1 MLELN
6 LQEIVKATKGAL
18 LKEADVKEIKA
29 VSTDTRKIEEGT
41 MFIALKGENFNGN
54 NYVLDAFN
62 KGAKIAIVDEVKC
75 DLNELKEDVALI
87 KVQNT
92 GRALMDLAKFYREK
106 LGLKVVGITGSAGK
120 TSTKDLVAAV
130 LSYKYKVFKTKG
142 NFNNEI
148 GLPLMILELDSTYDV
163 AILEMGMRG
172 LGQIKE
178 LAEIASPDLGI
189 ITNIGISHIEIL
201 KTRENILKAKM
212 EIATFFDKN
221 NTLVVCGN
229 DDFLGALPEAE
240 YKIVKTGVGENFK
253 IGAKNIALEELS
265 SKFTVYDGEKEE
277 EFSLDMPGEH
287 NISNLMLGIAIAKE
301 LGVSFEE
308 MKRGLKNIEA
318 TSMRLELIKKDG
330 FSILNDCY
338 NSSPVAVKSAIDVM
352 KNIEGKRR
360 IAVLGTMRELGH
372 KSEEAHEEIGKYA
385 KENGIE
391 KVLCF
396 GDFSENIKE
405 GYGEGCTVY
414 ENKEELI
421 KDLLNIICD
430 GDIILVKASRS
441 LKFEEIT
448 KALLEKQM
456 ELRR

>member
-277 EFSLDMPGEH
+277 EFSLDMLGEH

-360 IAVLGTMRELGH
+360 MAVLGTMRELGH

-414 ENKEELI
+414 ENKKELI

-448 KALLEKQM
+448 KALLEK
-456 ELRR
+456 

>member
-130 LSYKYKVFKTKG
+130 LSDKYKVFKTKG

-372 KSEEAHEEIGKYA
+372 KSEEAHMEIGKYA

-421 KDLLNIICD
+421 KDLLNIICE

-448 KALLEKQM
+448 KALLEK
-456 ELRR
+456 

>member
-6 LQEIVKATKGAL
+6 LQEIVEATKGAL

-54 NYVLDAFN
+54 NYVLEAFN

-130 LSYKYKVFKTKG
+130 LSDKYKVFKTKG

-396 GDFSENIKE
+396 GNFSENIKE

-448 KALLEKQM
+448 KALLEK
-456 ELRR
+456 

>member
-6 LQEIVKATKGAL
+6 LQEIVKATKGVL

-130 LSYKYKVFKTKG
+130 LSDKYKVFKTKG

-229 DDFLGALPEAE
+229 DDFLGALPEAQ
-240 YKIVKTGVGENFK
+240 YKIVKTGVGENFE

-287 NISNLMLGIAIAKE
+287 NISNLMLGIAIAKD

-372 KSEEAHEEIGKYA
+372 KSEEAHMEIGKYA

-421 KDLLNIICD
+421 KDLLNIICE

-448 KALLEKQM
+448 KALLEK
-456 ELRR
+456 

>member
-130 LSYKYKVFKTKG
+130 LSDKYKVFKTKG

-265 SKFTVYDGEKEE
+265 SKFTVYDREKEE

-338 NSSPVAVKSAIDVM
+338 NSSPVSVKSAIDVM

-448 KALLEKQM
+448 KALLEK
-456 ELRR
+456 

>member
-6 LQEIVKATKGAL
+6 LQEIVKATKGVL

-130 LSYKYKVFKTKG
+130 LSDKYKVFKTKG

-308 MKRGLKNIEA
+308 MKRGLNNIEA

-405 GYGEGCTVY
+405 GYGEGYGEGCTVY

-448 KALLEKQM
+448 KALLEK
-456 ELRR
+456 

>member
-54 NYVLDAFN
+54 NYVLEAFN

-130 LSYKYKVFKTKG
+130 LSDKYKVFKTKG

-385 KENGIE
+385 KENEIE

-405 GYGEGCTVY
+405 GYREGCTVY

-448 KALLEKQM
+448 KALLEK
-456 ELRR
+456 

>member
-6 LQEIVKATKGAL
+6 LQEIVKATKGTL
-18 LKEADVKEIKA
+18 LKEADVKELKA

-41 MFIALKGENFNGN
+41 LFIALKGENFNGN
-54 NYVLDAFN
+54 NYVLDAFDR
-62 KGAKIAIVDEVKC
+62 GARIAIVDEVKC
-75 DLNELKEDVALI
+75 DLNELKEEVALI
-87 KVQNT
+87 KVEDT
-92 GRALMDLAKFYREK
+92 GRALMNLAKFYREK

-130 LSYKYKVFKTKG
+130 LSNKYKVFKTKG

-172 LGQIKE
+172 LGQIRE
-178 LAEIASPDLGI
+178 LAEIAAPDLGI

-212 EIATFFDKN
+212 EIASFFDKS

-229 DDFLGALPEAE
+229 DDFLGKLSEAE
-240 YKIVKTGVGENFK
+240 YKIVKTGVGENFE
-253 IGAKNIALEELS
+253 IGAKNIDLEELS
-265 SKFTVYDGEKEE
+265 SKFTVYDGELEE
-277 EFSLDMPGEH
+277 DFSLDMPGEH

-301 LGVSFEE
+301 LGVSFDQI
-308 MKRGLKNIEA
+308 KKGLNNIEA
-318 TSMRLELIKKDG
+318 TSMRLELIKKDK

-352 KNIEGKRR
+352 KNIDGKRR

-372 KSEEAHEEIGKYA
+372 KSKEAHEEIGKYA
-385 KENGIE
+385 KENGIGRI
-391 KVLCF
+391 LCF

-405 GYGEGCTVY
+405 GYGEGCSVY

-421 KDLLNIICD
+421 NDLINMISE

-448 KALLEKQM
+448 KALLEK
-456 ELRR
+456 

>member
-41 MFIALKGENFNGN
+41 MFIALKGEIFNGN

-448 KALLEKQM
+448 KALLEK
-456 ELRR
+456 

>member
-18 LKEADVKEIKA
+18 LKEAYVKEIKD

-54 NYVLDAFN
+54 NYVLEAFN

-92 GRALMDLAKFYREK
+92 RRALMDLAKFYREK

-130 LSYKYKVFKTKG
+130 LSDKYKVFKTKG

-229 DDFLGALPEAE
+229 DDFLGALPNAE

-372 KSEEAHEEIGKYA
+372 KSEEAHEEIGKYS

-396 GDFSENIKE
+396 GDFSKNIKE

-448 KALLEKQM
+448 KALLEK
-456 ELRR
+456 

>member
-87 KVQNT
+87 KVKNT

-130 LSYKYKVFKTKG
+130 LSDKYKVFKTKG

-229 DDFLGALPEAE
+229 DDFLGALPEAQ
-240 YKIVKTGVGENFK
+240 YKIVKTGVGENFE

-372 KSEEAHEEIGKYA
+372 KSEEAHMEIGKYA

-421 KDLLNIICD
+421 KDLLNIICE

-448 KALLEKQM
+448 KALLEK
-456 ELRR
+456 

>member
-6 LQEIVKATKGAL
+6 LQEIVKATKGVL

-54 NYVLDAFN
+54 NYVLEAFN

-130 LSYKYKVFKTKG
+130 LSDKYKVFKTKG

-229 DDFLGALPEAE
+229 DDFLGSLPSAE

-396 GDFSENIKE
+396 GNFSENIKE

-448 KALLEKQM
+448 KALLEK
-456 ELRR
+456 

>member
-130 LSYKYKVFKTKG
+130 LSDKYKVFKTKG

-240 YKIVKTGVGENFK
+240 YKIVKTGVGENFE

-448 KALLEKQM
+448 KALLEK
-456 ELRR
+456 

>member
-240 YKIVKTGVGENFK
+240 YKIVKTGVGENFE

-448 KALLEKQM
+448 KALLEK
-456 ELRR
+456 

>member
-18 LKEADVKEIKA
+18 LKEADVKEIKV

-130 LSYKYKVFKTKG
+130 LSDKYKVFKTKG

-172 LGQIKE
+172 LGQIRE

-240 YKIVKTGVGENFK
+240 YKIVKTGVGENFE

-308 MKRGLKNIEA
+308 MKRGLNNIEA

-338 NSSPVAVKSAIDVM
+338 NSSPVAVKSAIDVI

-414 ENKEELI
+414 KNKEELI
-421 KDLLNIICD
+421 NDLLNIICE

-448 KALLEKQM
+448 KALLEK
-456 ELRR
+456 

>member
-6 LQEIVKATKGAL
+6 LQEIVKATKGDL

-54 NYVLDAFN
+54 NYVLEAFN

-130 LSYKYKVFKTKG
+130 LSDKYKVFKTKG

-448 KALLEKQM
+448 KALLEK
-456 ELRR
+456 

>member
-1 MLELN
+1 MLELS
-6 LQEIVKATKGAL
+6 LQEIVKATKGTL
-18 LKEADVKEIKA
+18 LKESEVSEVKA

-41 MFIALKGENFNGN
+41 LFIALKGENFNGN

-62 KGAKIAIVDEVKC
+62 KGAKIAIIDEVKC
-75 DLNELKEDVALI
+75 NLSELKEDVSLI
-87 KVQNT
+87 KVENT

-130 LSYKYKVFKTKG
+130 LSDKYKVFKTKG

-201 KTRENILKAKM
+201 KSRENILKAKM

-240 YKIVKTGVGENFK
+240 YKMVKTGVGEGFE
-253 IGAKNIALEELS
+253 IGAKDISLDELS
-265 SKFTVYDGEKEE
+265 SSFKIYDGNEE
-277 EFSLDMPGEH
+277 VEFSLEMPGKH
-287 NISNLMLGIAIAKE
+287 NISNLMLGVAIARE
-301 LGVSFEE
+301 LGVSFDE
-308 MKRGLKNIEA
+308 MKRGLNNIDA
-318 TSMRLELIKKDG
+318 TSMRLELIKKEE

-338 NSSPVAVKSAIDVM
+338 NSSPVAVMSAIDVM
-352 KNIEGKRR
+352 KNIDGKRR

-385 KENGIE
+385 KENGID

-396 GDFSENIKE
+396 GDFSENIKK
-405 GYGEGCTVY
+405 GYGDGCTVY
-414 ENKEELI
+414 SDKDKLI
-421 KDLLNIICD
+421 TELLNMIEE

-448 KALLEKQM
+448 KALLEK
-456 ELRR
+456 

>member
-130 LSYKYKVFKTKG
+130 LSDKYKVFKTKG

-372 KSEEAHEEIGKYA
+372 KSKEAHEEIGKYA

-421 KDLLNIICD
+421 KDLLNIICE

-448 KALLEKQM
+448 KALLEK
-456 ELRR
+456 

>member
-6 LQEIVKATKGAL
+6 LQEIVKATKGDL

-130 LSYKYKVFKTKG
+130 LSDKYKVFKTKG

-229 DDFLGALPEAE
+229 DDFLGALPEAQ
-240 YKIVKTGVGENFK
+240 YKIVKTGVGENFE

-372 KSEEAHEEIGKYA
+372 KSEEAHMEIGKYA

-421 KDLLNIICD
+421 KDLLNIICE

-448 KALLEKQM
+448 KALLEK
-456 ELRR
+456 

>member
-87 KVQNT
+87 KVKNT

-130 LSYKYKVFKTKG
+130 LSDKYKVFKTKG

-229 DDFLGALPEAE
+229 DDFLWALPEAQ
-240 YKIVKTGVGENFK
+240 YKIVKTGVGENFE

-277 EFSLDMPGEH
+277 EFYLDMPGEH

-372 KSEEAHEEIGKYA
+372 KSEEAHMEIGKYA

-421 KDLLNIICD
+421 KDLLNIICE

-448 KALLEKQM
+448 KALLEK
-456 ELRR
+456 

>member
-130 LSYKYKVFKTKG
+130 LSDKYKVFKTKG

-229 DDFLGALPEAE
+229 DDFLGALPEAQ
-240 YKIVKTGVGENFK
+240 YKIVKTGVGENFE

-421 KDLLNIICD
+421 KDLLNIICE

-448 KALLEKQM
+448 KALLEK
-456 ELRR
+456 

>member
-6 LQEIVKATKGAL
+6 LQEIVKATKGVL

-54 NYVLDAFN
+54 NYVLEAFN

-130 LSYKYKVFKTKG
+130 LSDKYKVFKTKG

-229 DDFLGALPEAE
+229 DDFLGSLPEAE
-240 YKIVKTGVGENFK
+240 YKIVKTGVGENFE

-308 MKRGLKNIEA
+308 MKRGLNNIEA

-448 KALLEKQM
+448 KALLEK
-456 ELRR
+456 

>member
-277 EFSLDMPGEH
+277 DFSLDMPGEH

-448 KALLEKQM
+448 KALLEK
-456 ELRR
+456 

>member
-87 KVQNT
+87 KVENT

-130 LSYKYKVFKTKG
+130 LSDKYKVFKTKG

-172 LGQIKE
+172 LGQIRE

-229 DDFLGALPEAE
+229 DNFLGALPEAE
-240 YKIVKTGVGENFK
+240 YKIVKTGVGENFE

-308 MKRGLKNIEA
+308 MKRGLNNIEA

-352 KNIEGKRR
+352 KNIKGKRR

-414 ENKEELI
+414 KNKEELI
-421 KDLLNIICD
+421 NDLLNIICE

-448 KALLEKQM
+448 KALLEK
-456 ELRR
+456 

>member
-54 NYVLDAFN
+54 NYVLEAFN

-75 DLNELKEDVALI
+75 DLNELKEDMALI

-130 LSYKYKVFKTKG
+130 LSDKYKVFKTKG

-172 LGQIKE
+172 LGQIRE

-421 KDLLNIICD
+421 KDLLNIICE

-448 KALLEKQM
+448 KALLEK
-456 ELRR
+456 

>member
-130 LSYKYKVFKTKG
+130 LSDKYKVFKTKG

-229 DDFLGALPEAE
+229 DDFLGALPEAQ
-240 YKIVKTGVGENFK
+240 YKIVKTGVGENFE

-330 FSILNDCY
+330 FAILNDCY

-372 KSEEAHEEIGKYA
+372 KSEEAHMEIGKYA

-396 GDFSENIKE
+396 GDFSENIKD

-421 KDLLNIICD
+421 KDLLNIICK

-448 KALLEKQM
+448 KALLEK
-456 ELRR
+456 

>member
-18 LKEADVKEIKA
+18 LKEAYVKEIKA

-54 NYVLDAFN
+54 NYVLEAFN

-130 LSYKYKVFKTKG
+130 LSDKYKVFKTKG

-229 DDFLGALPEAE
+229 DDFLGALPNAE

-448 KALLEKQM
+448 KALLEK
-456 ELRR
+456 

>member
-360 IAVLGTMRELGH
+360 MAVLGTMRELGH

-414 ENKEELI
+414 ENKKELI

-448 KALLEKQM
+448 KALLEK
-456 ELRR
+456 

>member
-130 LSYKYKVFKTKG
+130 LSDKYKVFKTKG

-229 DDFLGALPEAE
+229 DDFLGALPEAQ
-240 YKIVKTGVGENFK
+240 YKIVKTGVGENFE

-308 MKRGLKNIEA
+308 MKKGLKNIKA

-372 KSEEAHEEIGKYA
+372 KSEEAHMEIGKYA

-421 KDLLNIICD
+421 KDLLNIICE

-448 KALLEKQM
+448 KALLEK
-456 ELRR
+456 

>member
-6 LQEIVKATKGAL
+6 LQEIVKATNGAL

-130 LSYKYKVFKTKG
+130 LSDKYKVFKTKG

-172 LGQIKE
+172 LGQIRE

-229 DDFLGALPEAE
+229 DDFLGALPSAE
-240 YKIVKTGVGENFK
+240 YKIVKTGVGENFE

-421 KDLLNIICD
+421 KDLLNIICE

-448 KALLEKQM
+448 KALLEK
-456 ELRR
+456 

>member
-6 LQEIVKATKGAL
+6 LQEIVKATKGVL

-130 LSYKYKVFKTKG
+130 LSDKYKVFKTKG

-229 DDFLGALPEAE
+229 DDFLGSLPSAE

-308 MKRGLKNIEA
+308 MKRGLNNIEA

-448 KALLEKQM
+448 KALLEK
-456 ELRR
+456 

>member
-54 NYVLDAFN
+54 NYVLEAFN

-130 LSYKYKVFKTKG
+130 LSDKYKVFKTKG

-229 DDFLGALPEAE
+229 DDFLGDLPEAE

-360 IAVLGTMRELGH
+360 MAVLGTMRELGH

-396 GDFSENIKE
+396 GNFSENIKE

-448 KALLEKQM
+448 KALLEK
-456 ELRR
+456 

>member
-6 LQEIVKATKGAL
+6 LQEIVKATKGDL

-130 LSYKYKVFKTKG
+130 LSDKYKVFKTKG

-229 DDFLGALPEAE
+229 DDFLGALPEAQ
-240 YKIVKTGVGENFK
+240 YKIVKTGVGENFE

-338 NSSPVAVKSAIDVM
+338 NSSPVAVKSTIDVM

-372 KSEEAHEEIGKYA
+372 KSEEAHKEIGKYA

-421 KDLLNIICD
+421 KDLLNIICE

-448 KALLEKQM
+448 KALLEK
-456 ELRR
+456 

>member
-6 LQEIVKATKGAL
+6 LQEIVKATKGVL

-54 NYVLDAFN
+54 NYVLEAFN

-75 DLNELKEDVALI
+75 DLNELKEDVTLI
-87 KVQNT
+87 KVENT

-130 LSYKYKVFKTKG
+130 LSDKYKVFKTKG

-229 DDFLGALPEAE
+229 DDFLGSLPSAE

-448 KALLEKQM
+448 KALLEK
-456 ELRR
+456 

>member
-87 KVQNT
+87 KVENT

-130 LSYKYKVFKTKG
+130 LSDKYKVFKTKG

-372 KSEEAHEEIGKYA
+372 KSEEAHREIGKYA

-421 KDLLNIICD
+421 KDLLNIICE

-448 KALLEKQM
+448 KALLEK
-456 ELRR
+456 

>member
-6 LQEIVKATKGAL
+6 LQEIVKATNGAL

-75 DLNELKEDVALI
+75 DLNELKENVALI
-87 KVQNT
+87 KVENT

-130 LSYKYKVFKTKG
+130 LSDKYKVFKTKG

-172 LGQIKE
+172 LGQIRE
-178 LAEIASPDLGI
+178 LVEIASPDLGI

-240 YKIVKTGVGENFK
+240 YKIVKTGVGENFE

-265 SKFTVYDGEKEE
+265 SKFTVYDGKKEE

-308 MKRGLKNIEA
+308 MKKGLNNIEA

-352 KNIEGKRR
+352 KNLEGKRR
-360 IAVLGTMRELGH
+360 MAVLGTMRELGH
-372 KSEEAHEEIGKYA
+372 KSKEAHEEIGKYA

-414 ENKEELI
+414 KNKEELI
-421 KDLLNIICD
+421 NDLLNIICE

-448 KALLEKQM
+448 KALLEK
-456 ELRR
+456 

>member
-130 LSYKYKVFKTKG
+130 LSDKYKVFKTKG

-172 LGQIKE
+172 LGQIRE

-421 KDLLNIICD
+421 KDLLNIICE

-448 KALLEKQM
+448 KALLEK
-456 ELRR
+456 

>member
-130 LSYKYKVFKTKG
+130 LSDKYKVFKTKG

-172 LGQIKE
+172 LGQIRE

-229 DDFLGALPEAE
+229 DYFLGALPSAE
-240 YKIVKTGVGENFK
+240 YKIVKTGVGENFE

-385 KENGIE
+385 KENEIE
-391 KVLCF
+391 KALCF

-421 KDLLNIICD
+421 KDLLNIICE

-448 KALLEKQM
+448 KALLEK
-456 ELRR
+456 

>member
-87 KVQNT
+87 KVQDT

-130 LSYKYKVFKTKG
+130 LSDKYKVFKTKG

-229 DDFLGALPEAE
+229 DDFLGALPEAQ
-240 YKIVKTGVGENFK
+240 YKIVKTGVGENFE

-372 KSEEAHEEIGKYA
+372 KSEEAHREIGKYA

-421 KDLLNIICD
+421 KDLLNIICE

-448 KALLEKQM
+448 KALLEK
-456 ELRR
+456 